1 MGLDMYLHR
10 KTNVANW
17 NFTLPENRNEIIIKK
32 GGVINRNIK
41 VERISEVVEDSI
53 YWRKANQIH
62 AWFVSNVQDDV
73 DDCRETYVEYEKL
86 KELLELCKKVQK
98 DHSLAEELLPTQSG
112 FFFGSTEYDED
123 YFANI
128 QYTIGELEKILSE
141 NNEDSNFYYRSCW

>member
-1 MGLDMYLHR
+1 MGLDMYLQR
-10 KTNVANW
+10 KTDVKNW
-17 NFTLPENRNEIIIKK
+17 NFTLPQNRNEIIIKK
-32 GGVINRNIK
+32 AGVINENIK

-62 AWFVSNVQDDV
+62 AWFVANVQDDV
-73 DDCRETYVEYEKL
+73 DDCRETYVKYEKL
-86 KELLELCKKVQK
+86 KELLELCKQVQT

-123 YFANI
+123 YFADI
-128 QYTIGELEKILSE
+128 KYTIEELEKILSE

>member
-1 MGLDMYLHR
+1 MYLHR
-10 KTNVANW
+10 KTDVKNW

-32 GGVINRNIK
+32 GGVINKNIK

-62 AWFVSNVQDDV
+62 AWFVANVQDDV

-86 KELLELCKKVQK
+86 KELLELCKQVQT

-123 YFANI
+123 YFADI
-128 QYTIGELEKILSE
+128 QYTIEELEKILSE